1 MTASLQQ
8 PLLTAKATTHQQQ
21 HLAGTLANGWLL
33 GLQGSS
39 STQAAD
45 DANASAA
52 QELDRVFNQ
61 ADFPR
66 MQIIGQFNL
75 GFIVVRLGQDLFI
88 IDQHASD
95 EKYNFERLAS
105 TTVLNKQPLLRPQP
119 LDLSPGE
126 ALTVRDNLDVFAQN
140 GFDIQELDNGQLALA
155 ALPFSKNVTFGKDD
169 VLELVDMLSGH
180 GDHRGAMSKQAFPSA
195 ATLHRPSR

>member
-1 MTASLQQ
+1 MDGC
-8 PLLTAKATTHQQQ
+8 P
-21 HLAGTLANGWLL
+21 

-39 STQAAD
+39 SGTQAAD

-75 GFIVVRLGQDLFI
+75 GFIVVRLGRDLFI

-169 VLELVDMLSGH
+169 VLELVEMLSGH

>member
-1 MTASLQQ
+1 MSL
-8 PLLTAKATTHQQQ
+8 
-21 HLAGTLANGWLL
+21 
-33 GLQGSS
+33 LQGSN
-39 STQAAD
+39 TQAAD
-45 DANASAA
+45 DDNASAA

-66 MQIIGQFNL
+66 MHIIGQFNL
-75 GFIVVRLGQDLFI
+75 GFIVARLGRDLFI

-95 EKYNFERLAS
+95 EKFNFERLAS
-105 TTVLNKQPLLRPQP
+105 ITVLNKQPLLRPQP

-140 GFDIQELDNGQLALA
+140 GFDIQELHNGQLALA

-169 VLELVDMLSGH
+169 VLELIDMLSGH
-180 GDHRGAMSKQAFPSA
+180 GDHRSAMSKQAFPSA